1 MDLCICEEVAKT
13 ETRLKVEL
21 QRRKF
26 GKPYTVIR
34 GLDPKEFNLKEM
46 AVILKTKLACGGTV
60 KGDTIELQGNHE
72 YRIIPLLEKM
82 GFESDSIDVLKR

>member
-1 MDLCICEEVAKT
+1 MAKT

-34 GLDPKEFNLKEM
+34 GLDPKEFNLREI
-46 AVILKTKLACGGTV
+46 AVNLKTKLACGGTV
-60 KGDTIELQGNHE
+60 KGDSIELQGNHE
-72 YRIIPLLEKM
+72 FRIIPLLEKM
-82 GFESDSIDVLKR
+82 GFDSEGIDIIRK